1 MLSLVCQSEC
11 DVCPCRASNKSVFM
25 YGVPNTTKD
34 WPGDSCNGTTCSASP
49 RVCTLDVGA
58 LDVGALDVCALDVCA
73 LEDDASASIASETM
87 TSHLSRPVNVMTP
100 HVQDE

>member
-1 MLSLVCQSEC
+1 MLSLVSQLER

-49 RVCTLDVGA
+49 KVCA
-58 LDVGALDVCALDVCA
+58 LDACALDVCALDVCA

-87 TSHLSRPVNVMTP
+87 TSHLSRPVNVITP